1 MYGLCLSIC
10 KHIQPQKK
18 QMTRLG
24 EENMRCPHSH
34 DECLSRCVLA
44 SVCPFSVSVCVVP
57 FKLFYTAEPQLV
69 YRPISV
75 RSKQPTDTQ
84 NDPAAVVATLS
95 GRPAVSIM
103 TGLDSEGGGA
113 GEGGGAKNSADCVV
127 LQDWLTRIAHSPIS
141 PGSPY
146 THDVEKGGES
156 ETTFST
162 ARHGE
167 TPTLQDNY
175 NPGLV
180 RPDSAAKRAACRSN
194 LQR

>member
-1 MYGLCLSIC
+1 M
-10 KHIQPQKK
+10 P
-18 QMTRLG
+18 T
-24 EENMRCPHSH
+24 HSH